1 MGSIPSI
8 FKKGSLKII
17 EMKTLLIAALLGT
30 SLLSAQAN
38 GSMLD
43 SKLSATAAVAK
54 TKADTNYEEE
64 LKQKVEVQLYNLEM
78 LQSQFKTAQ
87 QAIRN
92 AKGSHAEIDK
102 DYEYFYDLLNNDTNN
117 GKNSTESEK
126 AIQRLKKEYA
136 RKHKNRAAAELKEQ
150 KALANNMHKELQEYT
165 RQLKYL
171 KAKCKKH
178 LNEESTPSL
187 QKLAGKIDESQKML
201 FESNSKNEQAAIY
214 YAGKLEEAK
223 KVEL

>member
-87 QAIRN
+87 QTIRN

-102 DYEYFYDLLNNDTNN
+102 DYEYFYGLLNNDTNN

-150 KALANNMHKELQEYT
+150 KALANNMHKELQEHT

-187 QKLAGKIDESQKML
+187 QKLASKIDESQKML
-201 FESNSKNEQAAIY
+201 LESNSKNEQAAIY
-214 YAGKLEEAK
+214 YAGKLQEAK
-223 KVEL
+223 KFNL

>member
-1 MGSIPSI
+1 MGSISLI

-38 GSMLD
+38 GSTLN
-43 SKLSATAAVAK
+43 SKLSVTAAVAK
-54 TKADTNYEEE
+54 TKTDTNYEVE

-102 DYEYFYDLLNNDTNN
+102 DYEYFYGLLNNDTNN
-117 GKNSTESEK
+117 GKNNAESEK

-136 RKHKNRAAAELKEQ
+136 RKHKNRAATELKEQ
-150 KALANNMHKELQEYT
+150 KALADNMRKELQEHT

-187 QKLAGKIDESQKML
+187 QKLANKIDESQKML
-201 FESNSKNEQAAIY
+201 LESNSKNEQAATY
-214 YAGKLEEAK
+214 YAGKLQEAK
-223 KVEL
+223 KLNL